1 MLLNSADQHYAQT
14 VDQKLPEE
22 KNNQADTNHAH
33 CHIPV
38 KNIGGQNQNLEG
50 WKECFAGEW
59 LWLCSV
65 LSCRLIYW
73 SDSKSDV
80 VMFGGLVTARMGK
93 SILSWRL
100 FIWVMA
106 VFRKK
111 LQESYLGWTID
122 VAVVDAVLKLSM
134 NQKGYV
140 DASQRRS
147 KSFDQCECQ
156 CIL

>member
-111 LQESYLGWTID
+111 IARVLFRVNNRCGGCRCSFEIEYESKRICRCQST
-122 VAVVDAVLKLSM
+122 
-134 NQKGYV
+134 QK
-140 DASQRRS
+140 
-147 KSFDQCECQ
+147 
-156 CIL
+156 